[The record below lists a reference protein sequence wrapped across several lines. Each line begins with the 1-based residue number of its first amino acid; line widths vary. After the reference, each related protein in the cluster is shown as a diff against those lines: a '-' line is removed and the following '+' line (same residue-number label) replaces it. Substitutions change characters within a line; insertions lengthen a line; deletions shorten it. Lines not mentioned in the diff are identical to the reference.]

1 MVTILNFFVLIRAL
15 ALQLIIVGVLGWLL
29 LFWLP
34 ARDPKNWA
42 SGSAKA
48 LAYLAC
54 AFFFVIAAFW
64 LEWHFSRQMSWMV
77 GFGQINGLAEK
88 LALASGPVLGMA
100 IAVGLFVQMFRHV
113 SKEAGESF
121 FTITLGAAGL
131 ILLLGSGGLFLAFL
145 VE

>member
-42 SGSAKA
+42 SGSAKV

-54 AFFFVIAAFW
+54 AFLFVIAAFW
-64 LEWHFSRQMSWMV
+64 LEWRFSGQMSWMV
-77 GFGQINGLAEK
+77 GFRQIGGFVQK
-88 LALASGPVLGMA
+88 LALASGPALGMA
-100 IAVGLFVQMFRHV
+100 IAVGMFVQMFRHV
-113 SKEAGESF
+113 GKESGESF
-121 FTITLGAAGL
+121 FTIVLGAAGL
-131 ILLLGSGGLFLAFL
+131 IVLLGSGGLLLTYL